1 VFDRKK
7 EDEAHPL
14 DESIRYLISEIE
26 GMSDNAENQRT
37 NAVESLRILMELRN
51 ADKAEKRK
59 LPVSPDVLTAAGAHI
74 LGIAMILGFEKRNV
88 LTSKAMQFVP
98 KIRI

>member
-1 VFDRKK
+1 MFDRKSQ
-7 EDEAHPL
+7 DEKHPL
-14 DESIRYLISEIE
+14 DEPIE
-26 GMSDNAENQRT
+26 NLTRGLAGLEDGGEAQT
-37 NAVESLRILMELRN
+37 QAVQSLKVLMELRM
-51 ADKAEKRK
+51 AEKSEARK
-59 LPVSPDVLTAAGAHI
+59 LPVSPEVLTAAGAHI

>member
-1 VFDRKK
+1 VLNRKPK
-7 EDEAHPL
+7 DETHPL
-14 DESIRYLISEIE
+14 DETIANLISGLAGLNE
-26 GMSDNAENQRT
+26 GEEAHTQ
-37 NAVESLRILMELRN
+37 AVQSLKILMELRA

-59 LPVSPDVLTAAGAHI
+59 LPVNPDVLTAAGAHVFGI
-74 LGIAMILGFEKRNV
+74 LLILGFEQKHV